1 MEVEDALYF
10 PNRPA
15 WQKWLEKHHDKE
27 KDVWLLRYKKD
38 SGKPSVSYE
47 DALEEALC
55 FGWIDGKIKGIDN
68 EKSGLRFSP
77 RKARSRWSKVNRD
90 KAEKLIAEG
99 RMTAAGLAKIEEAKK
114 SGAWDNAYVLREKQ
128 EIPADL
134 EEALSKNK
142 VAWDNFHSF
151 PPSRRNP
158 YIYWLNEAKTPATR
172 QRRIAEVV
180 TRSAMPKRPRPKQ
193 GEKWW

>member
-55 FGWIDGKIKGIDN
+55 FGWIDGKVKGIDN

-77 RKARSRWSKVNRD
+77 RKAKSRWSKTNKD
-90 KAEKLIAEG
+90 KAERLIREG
-99 RMTAAGLAKIEEAKK
+99 RMTPAGLAKIEEAKK
-114 SGAWDNAYVLREKQ
+114 GGVWDSAYVTHQSEM
-128 EIPADL
+128 EIPA
-134 EEALSKNK
+134 
-142 VAWDNFHSF
+142 
-151 PPSRRNP
+151 
-158 YIYWLNEAKTPATR
+158 
-172 QRRIAEVV
+172 
-180 TRSAMPKRPRPKQ
+180 
-193 GEKWW
+193 